1 MIFYNG
7 ALVDWKNKNCDYPD
21 TDTVSKIRKTI
32 TEIKENNFSEDK
44 KGFCQLR
51 YPNGVR
57 VKNKSGLYEPKK
69 KFFLDLVSYDGKW
82 RWSPSMPRNGRFSY
96 KNGNHYK
103 VEDSEWFYEK
113 DLELIWFLQTHCPQ
127 VKSGKVYFEDFD
139 KKAGE
144 EIDKMTEN
152 IDIQHAIFS
161 GRSPVAKDLKL
172 LRDVAD
178 AFEVADVKKLT
189 KNELKMQ
196 LYESIVRGEK
206 NNSKYVN
213 LKKFEELTDNNAKMR
228 ATQII
233 RKAIHNDE
241 LKFKKADNTWY
252 IHNAGEYI
260 EPMLKIKVTDYQD
273 REHILLDKVLED
285 NSFKGKIYSELG
297 VGIETRADVEGLDFH
312 VLKKMCGDEE
322 GIAVEKSDRKD
333 DLVKKYCSHF
343 EIKS

>member
-7 ALVDWKNKNCDYPD
+7 ALVDWKNENCDYPD
-21 TDTVSKIRKTI
+21 TDTVSKIRTTI
-32 TEIKENNFSEDK
+32 TEIKKNNFSEDK

-127 VKSGKVYFEDFD
+127 VKNGKVYFEDFD

-144 EIDKMTEN
+144 EIKKMTEN
-152 IDIQHAIFS
+152 IDIQYAIFS
-161 GRSPVAKDLKL
+161 EKSPVAKKMKL

-178 AFEVADVKKLT
+178 AFGVEGVNKLT
-189 KNELKMQ
+189 RNELKTA
-196 LYESIVRGEK
+196 LYNAVVEGEK

-213 LKKFEELTDNNAKMR
+213 LKKFEELTDNEAKMK
-228 ATQII
+228 ATQNI
-233 RKAIHNDE
+233 RKAINNDE

-252 IHNAGEYI
+252 IYNDGEYI
-260 EPMLKIKVTDYQD
+260 EPMLKLKLNEYKD
-273 REHILLDKVLED
+273 RDHLLLEKVLGD
-285 NSFKGKIYSELG
+285 KKFKSKVYAELG
-297 VGIETRADVEGLDFH
+297 IEPETRAEVEELDFH

-322 GIAVEKSDRKD
+322 IAIEKSDRKE
-333 DLVKKYCSHF
+333 DLVSKYCSHL
-343 EIKS
+343 EIES